1 MLIHLGLFLF
11 MDIIPLNKLIS
22 RLRTDLKLAD
32 KYREQCCHDGYPEP
46 CPETNRKNQRKMSI
60 LHYLEEYKKLLNK

>member
-1 MLIHLGLFLF
+1 
-11 MDIIPLNKLIS
+11 MDILPLNKLIS

-32 KYREQCCHDGYPEP
+32 QYREKYCHDGYPKP
-46 CPETNRKNQRKMSI
+46 GPEIDRKNQLKMSI